1 MHRSGL
7 ERVVVDQSG
16 FDRVARQPLPITYT
30 CAGCGYAA
38 PGDRPVP
45 LRCPQT
51 APDDD
56 IDHVMGRVL
65 DTTRLSFPAGF
76 EANPFARFRT
86 LLHSYHLAVAHGW
99 SDSRYVELVER
110 LDAAVAAIDGRGFR
124 VTPFERQAA
133 LSERLGFA
141 HDGGV
146 LVKDETGNVSGSHK
160 ARHLMAT
167 LLELEVAD
175 AIEGRTG
182 QPPRLAIAS
191 CGNAALAA
199 AVVAAAAGRDLDVF
213 IPPDASPVIVTRL
226 EELGAHL
233 TVCERTAGIAGDP
246 TVVQLREA
254 LEGGAVAFTCQ
265 GNENGL
271 AVEGGLTLAWE
282 LATELAATGTR
293 LDRLFVQVG
302 GGALASACVQGLDEA
317 RRLGGTDANP
327 AIHPVQAAT
336 VAPLAR
342 AYERLAHRLDDDAPS
357 PLNLTWAARH
367 RSAFMWP
374 WETEPHGVASGILDD
389 ETYDWLAVVRGTIAS
404 GGSPVV
410 VDEATLLEANE
421 MARQTTGI
429 DVDPTGTAG
438 LAGLL
443 DLRRRAL
450 VAAHETVAV
459 MFTGVSA
466 RHTDWITDER
476 RMAPAGPDSRRPSW
490 P

>member
-1 MHRSGL
+1 
-7 ERVVVDQSG
+7 
-16 FDRVARQPLPITYT
+16 
-30 CAGCGYAA
+30 
-38 PGDRPVP
+38 
-45 LRCPQT
+45 
-51 APDDD
+51 
-56 IDHVMGRVL
+56 
-65 DTTRLSFPAGF
+65 
-76 EANPFARFRT
+76 
-86 LLHSYHLAVAHGW
+86 
-99 SDSRYVELVER
+99 
-110 LDAAVAAIDGRGFR
+110 
-124 VTPFERQAA
+124 
-133 LSERLGFA
+133 
-141 HDGGV
+141 V

-182 QPPRLAIAS
+182 KPRRLAIAS
-191 CGNAALAA
+191 CGNAASAA

-226 EELGAHL
+226 EELGAHP

-317 RRLGGTDANP
+317 RRLGATDANP
-327 AIHPVQAAT
+327 AIHPIQAAT

-342 AYERLAHRLDDDAPS
+342 AHERLAHRLDDDAPS
-357 PLNLTWAARH
+357 ALNLTWAARH

-459 MFTGVSA
+459 IFTGVST
-466 RHTDWITDER
+466 RYTSSEE
-476 RMAPAGPDSRRPSW
+476 P
-490 P
+490 

>member
-1 MHRSGL
+1 MDLRSNADPVGA
-7 ERVVVDQSG
+7 V
-16 FDRVARQPLPITYT
+16 QPLPVTYA

-38 PGDRPVP
+38 PADRPVP

-65 DTTRLSFPAGF
+65 DPARLTFPAGT
-76 EANPFARFRT
+76 EANPFIRFRT
-86 LLHSYHLAVAHGW
+86 LLHPYHLAMAHGW
-99 SDSRYVELVER
+99 SDARYVELVER
-110 LDAAVAAIDGRGFR
+110 LDAAIVAIDGRGFR
-124 VTPFERQAA
+124 VTPFQRQAT

-160 ARHLMAT
+160 ARHLMGT

-175 AIEGRTG
+175 AITG
-182 QPPRLAIAS
+182 TTHRPRLAIAS

-199 AVVAAAAGRDLDVF
+199 AVLAAAAGRELDVF
-213 IPPDASPVIVTRL
+213 VPADANPTVVTRL
-226 EELGAHL
+226 AELGAHL
-233 TVCERTAGIAGDP
+233 TIGERQVGFAGDP
-246 TVVQLREA
+246 TVEQLRA
-254 LEGGAVAFTCQ
+254 AIEGGAIGFTCQ
-265 GNENGL
+265 GPENGL

-282 LATELAATGTR
+282 LATELAATDTP

-317 RRLGGTDANP
+317 RRLEASRANP
-327 AIHPVQAAT
+327 TIHPVQAAT

-342 AYERLAHRLDDDAPS
+342 AFERLAHRLDTDAPS
-357 PLNLTWAARH
+357 SAGDLKWAAQH

-374 WETEPHGVASGILDD
+374 WETEPHSVATGILDD
-389 ETYDWLAVVRGTIAS
+389 ETYDWLAVVRGTLVS

-410 VDEATLLEANE
+410 VDEATLVEANE
-421 MARQTTGI
+421 IARESTGI
-429 DVDPTGTAG
+429 NVDPTGSAG

-450 VAAHETVAV
+450 VAPGETVAV
-459 MFTGVSA
+459 IFTGA
-466 RHTDWITDER
+466 QREA
-476 RMAPAGPDSRRPSW
+476 APDTVATNSIEGDQR
-490 P
+490 